1 MLSFLSTV
9 FIGSGV
15 GAVFSFFGRCNGACA
30 PTSTWRR
37 GALVGA
43 VVGCLLYVVSG
54 QIGSTSMNESTRDV
68 KRIGETQFDAE
79 VIRADLPVVVDFYAT
94 WCGPCRSL
102 APRMDKV
109 AEQFSGTIKFVKVN
123 VDEAQGLAQRFQI
136 QAIPTLLFFKNGNM
150 ADRLIGMPSEETLNS
165 RLGSLV
171 TSSAGQTQSK

>member
-1 MLSFLSTV
+1 
-9 FIGSGV
+9 
-15 GAVFSFFGRCNGACA
+15 
-30 PTSTWRR
+30 
-37 GALVGA
+37 
-43 VVGCLLYVVSG
+43 
-54 QIGSTSMNESTRDV
+54 MNESTRDV